1 LRFPNFEGEWL
12 EKKFAE
18 VGVFFKGA
26 GISKDKL
33 TENGNPC
40 ILYGEL
46 YTKYKNEVIKEVFS
60 KTDLNIKGLV
70 KSKANDIIIPSS
82 GESAVDIATAC
93 CVNLNDILL
102 GGDLNIIRPYK
113 DNGNFISYQLNS
125 KRKFEIA
132 KIAQGSSV
140 THLYNESLK
149 KLTVN
154 LPSDVAEQ
162 NKIAFLLSLIGD
174 RIQTQNKIIQRLET
188 LMLSLRE
195 SIFKQKIGFK
205 DFSGKRFPDWEIKK
219 LGEIGS
225 FFSGGTPLTSKRHYF
240 AGNIPFIRSGEIN
253 STITEQCISEEG
265 LKNSSAKMV
274 EIGDVIYALYGAT
287 SGEVSISK
295 INGAINQAILCIRTD
310 LNNTFLLN
318 YLKLQKESILST
330 YLQGGQGNLSAEII
344 KSLKIVVPHLAEQAH
359 IANFLSAI
367 DKRIGMEYRV
377 LKQYEIQK
385 KYLLTNLFI

>member
-1 LRFPNFEGEWL
+1 
-12 EKKFAE
+12 
-18 VGVFFKGA
+18 
-26 GISKDKL
+26 
-33 TENGNPC
+33 
-40 ILYGEL
+40 
-46 YTKYKNEVIKEVFS
+46 
-60 KTDLNIKGLV
+60 
-70 KSKANDIIIPSS
+70 
-82 GESAVDIATAC
+82 
-93 CVNLNDILL
+93 
-102 GGDLNIIRPYK
+102 
-113 DNGNFISYQLNS
+113 
-125 KRKFEIA
+125 
-132 KIAQGSSV
+132 
-140 THLYNESLK
+140 
-149 KLTVN
+149 
-154 LPSDVAEQ
+154 
-162 NKIAFLLSLIGD
+162 
-174 RIQTQNKIIQRLET
+174 
-188 LMLSLRE
+188 
-195 SIFKQKIGFK
+195 
-205 DFSGKRFPDWEIKK
+205 
-219 LGEIGS
+219 
-225 FFSGGTPLTSKRHYF
+225 LTSKRHYF